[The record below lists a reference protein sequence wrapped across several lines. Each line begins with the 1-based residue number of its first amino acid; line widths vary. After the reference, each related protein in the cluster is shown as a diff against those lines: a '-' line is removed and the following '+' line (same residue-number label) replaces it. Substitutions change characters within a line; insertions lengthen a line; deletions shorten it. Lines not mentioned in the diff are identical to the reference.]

1 MWCRF
6 LGGGRVSAQ
15 PMCDKRL
22 RQPQAEGLNPSAGRG
37 AGRQPSWHSCELA
50 STCLLLHIPLNHS
63 PRKAES
69 ASSNP
74 PLCLGCLSLEMG
86 ADVQSHCYQSLKWKP
101 VKDTRTFW
109 KILPEYGEQRLSPV
123 SPGKDWQLARNASQP
138 PPGGSPA
145 TPGFSGSVNKS

>member
-15 PMCDKRL
+15 PVCDK

-50 STCLLLHIPLNHS
+50 STCLLLLAPLNHS
-63 PRKAES
+63 PREAGV

-74 PLCLGCLSLEMG
+74 PLCLG
-86 ADVQSHCYQSLKWKP
+86 ADVRSHCYQSLKWKP

-123 SPGKDWQLARNASQP
+123 SQCQWERLAVSQECLPAPSRGTASHPQLFWV
-138 PPGGSPA
+138 G
-145 TPGFSGSVNKS
+145 